1 MGVHF
6 FKAVKNATKH
16 WYLPLISGIVL
27 IAAGIW
33 TFTNPEDSY
42 VALAFLFS
50 LAFFVSGLFDS
61 IFSIVNRDIIDNW
74 GWSLVM
80 GLITLA
86 VGVLM
91 LMNPE
96 ISMITLPFYMGFVIL
111 FRSMGA
117 IGTSLDLKNYGIL
130 DWGNLMAL
138 GIVGVIIGFI
148 LLWNPL
154 LAGFSAVIWTGIGLI
169 VIGIYSIIAALKL
182 KKVHD
187 IPKKISKELLKRYNE
202 AEDEIIDALD
212 KS

>member
-6 FKAVKNATKH
+6 FKSVKKTTKH

-33 TFTNPEDSY
+33 TFTEPGDSY

-50 LAFFVSGLFDS
+50 LSFFVSGLFDS

-91 LMNPE
+91 LMNPA

-111 FRSMGA
+111 FRSMSA
-117 IGTSLDLKNYGIL
+117 IGTSLDLKNYGIM

-138 GIVGVIIGFI
+138 GIVGVLIGFI
-148 LLWNPL
+148 LLWNPI

-169 VIGIYSIIAALKL
+169 VIGIYSIMASMKL
-182 KKVHD
+182 KKIHD
-187 IPKKISKELLKRYNE
+187 VPKKISKELLKRYNE

>member
-1 MGVHF
+1 MGLHF
-6 FKAVKNATKH
+6 FKTVKKAIKH
-16 WYLPLISGIVL
+16 WYLPLIAGLIF

-33 TFTNPEDSY
+33 TFANPGDSY

-50 LAFFVSGLFDS
+50 LSFFVSGLFES
-61 IFSIVNRDIIDNW
+61 IFSIVNKDIIDNW
-74 GWSLVM
+74 GWNLVM

-91 LMNPE
+91 LMKPE
-96 ISMITLPFYMGFVIL
+96 ISMLTLPFYLGFVIL

-138 GIVGVIIGFI
+138 GILGVIAGFI

-154 LAGFSAVIWTGIGLI
+154 FAGFSAVIWTGIGFV
-169 VIGIYSIIAALKL
+169 VIGIYGIIFSLKL

-187 IPKKISKELLKRYNE
+187 IPKKIDKALVKRYNE
-202 AEDEIIDALD
+202 VEDEILDALD